1 MIRLKKESV
10 KTVVT
15 ILVKIAILKCF
26 VRNNVELNIKWN
38 MTKNNDM
45 FNALSYPIFIL
56 VRDQYAHLKAFRPL
70 TP

>member
-45 FNALSYPIFIL
+45 FNALSYPILFWSAINM
-56 VRDQYAHLKAFRPL
+56 L
-70 TP
+70 T

>member
-45 FNALSYPIFIL
+45 FNALSYPILIL

>member
-10 KTVVT
+10 KIVVT
-15 ILVKIAILKCF
+15 ILGKIAILKCF

-38 MTKNNDM
+38 MTKNDDM
-45 FNALSYPIFIL
+45 FNALSYPILIL

>member
-1 MIRLKKESV
+1 MIRLKKESA

-45 FNALSYPIFIL
+45 FNALSYPILIL
-56 VRDQYAHLKAFRPL
+56 VRYQNAHLKAIRPL

>member
-10 KTVVT
+10 KTVVM
-15 ILVKIAILKCF
+15 ILVKIAILKYF
-26 VRNNVELNIKWN
+26 VQNNVELNIKWN

-45 FNALSYPIFIL
+45 FNALSYPILIL
-56 VRDQYAHLKAFRPL
+56 VRHQYAHLKAFRPL